1 MAARRSGDTAMLL
14 CRRGGCGRSRNEKE
28 RQHCHMKPR
37 CRWAIVAPDG
47 TQLHPY
53 RLKIAIV
60 ENHRVGGKVKQN
72 VIATLGTFD
81 ATWLE
86 SFWAAAPDP
95 ALRHQFWELRSLR
108 ERVEF
113 WDGVRVRMG
122 AIGDNRLSQEGRVAL
137 RRQIHKVVP
146 WPMEADRK
154 RLAVLELGHDYWNVD
169 YWRNADEERIAL
181 NESEIKR
188 LTEENDKMRTKNA
201 EAVETL
207 LEIAAEMARATTY

>member
-1 MAARRSGDTAMLL
+1 
-14 CRRGGCGRSRNEKE
+14 
-28 RQHCHMKPR
+28 MKPR

-53 RLKIAIV
+53 RLKLAIV
-60 ENHRVGGKVKQN
+60 ENTRVGGKVKQR
-72 VIATLGTFD
+72 VVTTLGTFD

-95 ALRHQFWELRSLR
+95 AIRTKFWELRSLQ

-113 WDGVRVRMG
+113 WDAVRTRMG
-122 AIGDNRLSQEGRVAL
+122 AIGDNRLSEEDRVAL

-154 RLAVLELGHDYWNVD
+154 RLDVLKLGHAYWDVD
-169 YWRNADEERIAL
+169 FWRVANEECIVR
-181 NESEIKR
+181 NEEQIKR
-188 LTEENDKMRTKNA
+188 LTEENDRMRTKNA
-201 EAVETL
+201 ESVEQRVNQHVGPQPLRT
-207 LEIAAEMARATTY
+207 A